1 MTDAKIVI
9 ERVRNASAR
18 KASAGLKG
26 FFGFFGGRLP
36 PVPVFTF
43 VVPGTHIPPSDVAST
58 AVFCESERD
67 ACTRSARLCGCTE
80 TGATGTSHERGTEL
94 AFEDDSERELLVCI
108 QIC

>member
-1 MTDAKIVI
+1 MI
-9 ERVRNASAR
+9 ERVRNARAR
-18 KASAGLKG
+18 KASAGLKD

-36 PVPVFTF
+36 PAPVFAF
-43 VVPGTHIPPSDVAST
+43 VVPGTHIPPSGVAST

-94 AFEDDSERELLVCI
+94 VVEDDSEGELLVCI